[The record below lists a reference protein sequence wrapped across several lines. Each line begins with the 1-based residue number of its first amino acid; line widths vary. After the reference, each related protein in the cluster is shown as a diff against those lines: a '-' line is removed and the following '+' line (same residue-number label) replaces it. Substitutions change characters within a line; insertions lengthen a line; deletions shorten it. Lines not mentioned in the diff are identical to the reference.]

1 MNNGRQH
8 SDIDGKMELK
18 VAAELARVKQQVSD
32 LQRQLKEA
40 ESLANLGLWQWHIA
54 EDIVVWSENAYK
66 IFEVEPGSPVTYQ
79 KVLERI
85 HPDDR
90 EKHNQRTQEW
100 LKNAGGAPYEYRLR
114 IDERIKYL
122 KAYGKVEQDHDGK
135 PVRFFGAIQDITE
148 QVTLQNKLEASLTH
162 VINDFIPICA
172 WCQAIKDE
180 QQGWLSIEE
189 YLHSKNAGASLS
201 HGICPSCMQKAEA
214 DFEANMEKLHNIKQ
228 MK

>member
-1 MNNGRQH
+1 MNKGLHHPQDSNLVEPQVT
-8 SDIDGKMELK
+8 E
-18 VAAELARVKQQVSD
+18 ELALLKRQVQD
-32 LQRQLKEA
+32 LKKQLKEA
-40 ESLANLGLWQWHIA
+40 ESLANLGLWEWHIS
-54 EDIVVWSENAYK
+54 EDIVIWSENAYRM
-66 IFEVEPGSPVTYQ
+66 FEVPPGTQITYQ

-90 EKHNQRTQEW
+90 EHHNQRTQEW
-100 LKNAGGAPYEYRLR
+100 LKNGGGAPYEYRLR
-114 IDERIKYL
+114 IDERIKYF
-122 KAYGKVEQDHDGK
+122 KAFGKVEHNQDGK

-180 QQGWLSIEE
+180 QKGWLSIED

-201 HGICPSCMQKAEA
+201 HGICPSCMQTAETEFDA
-214 DFEANMEKLHNIKQ
+214 DMAKLKQ
-228 MK
+228 VKPKK